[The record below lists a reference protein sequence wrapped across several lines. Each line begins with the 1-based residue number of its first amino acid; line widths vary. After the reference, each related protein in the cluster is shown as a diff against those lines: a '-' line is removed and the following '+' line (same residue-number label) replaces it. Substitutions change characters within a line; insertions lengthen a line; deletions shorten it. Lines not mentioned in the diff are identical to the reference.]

1 MPNER
6 FGLGNAIGFRRIA
19 PERTKSAISRMAL
32 PVGSY
37 AVWGA
42 VAVCAAAAS
51 LFAAPDPS
59 GVLGGGLALVMIAI
73 AAIDAR
79 RFVIPDELVLAG
91 LLLGLIAAAVDQ
103 SEALTAALLHAV
115 VRAGALALATLAF
128 RTAYRLIRG
137 REGIGLGDVKLAG
150 VAGAW
155 LGWLAVAVAVDI
167 AALSAL
173 AVVLIR
179 AAGGQRVTRKTAVPF
194 GLFFGPAIWIAWL
207 FETLSVHGQFPR
219 FP

>member
-1 MPNER
+1 MPNEP
-6 FGLGNAIGFRRIA
+6 FGFGNAIGFRRIA
-19 PERTKSAISRMAL
+19 PRANKSAISRMAL

-37 AVWGA
+37 AVWGT
-42 VAVCAAAAS
+42 VAACAAAAS
-51 LFAAPDPS
+51 LFAAPDLS

-79 RFVIPDELVLAG
+79 RFVIPNELVLAG

-103 SEALTAALLHAV
+103 SEPLTAALLHAV
-115 VRAGALALATLAF
+115 VRAGALALASLAF

-179 AAGGQRVTRKTAVPF
+179 AARGQRVTSKTAVPF
-194 GLFFGPAIWIAWL
+194 GLFFAPAIWIAWL
-207 FETLSVHGQFPR
+207 FEALILHGQFPR

>member
-1 MPNER
+1 M
-6 FGLGNAIGFRRIA
+6 A
-19 PERTKSAISRMAL
+19 P
-32 PVGSY
+32 PVWTY
-37 AVWGA
+37 AVWGTA
-42 VAVCAAAAS
+42 AACAAVAS
-51 LFAAPDPS
+51 LFAAPDLS
-59 GVLGGGLALVMIAI
+59 GVLGAGLALVMIAI
-73 AAIDAR
+73 AVIDAR

-91 LLLGLIAAAVDQ
+91 LLLGLIAAAVEQ
-103 SEALTAALLHAV
+103 SESLAAALLHAV

-155 LGWLAVAVAVDI
+155 LGWLAIAVAVDI

-194 GLFFGPAIWIAWL
+194 GLFFAPAIWIAWL
-207 FETLSVHGQFPR
+207 FETLSVHGQFPS